1 MRRILSALFVWLFVA
16 SAVYADDGVVAIKSA
31 HGVAETLDRLENAV
45 TEKGMTVFARID
57 HAKGAAKVDKQL
69 RPTELL
75 IFGNPR
81 VGTLLMQSNQN
92 AGLDLP
98 LKALAW
104 QDGNGD
110 VWLVYNEPGYLATRH
125 QITDRDAVIE
135 KMRKA
140 MKAFSALATKP

>member
-1 MRRILSALFVWLFVA
+1 MHRIVIILLAGVAMISAA
-16 SAVYADDGVVAIKSA
+16 HADDGLVKIKSA
-31 HGVAETLDRLENAV
+31 YSVSETLDRLENAV
-45 TEKGMTVFARID
+45 KGKGMTVFTRID

-75 IFGNPR
+75 IFGNPK

-104 QDGNGD
+104 EDSNGD
-110 VWLVYNEPGYLATRH
+110 VWLVYNEPGYLASRH
-125 QITDRDAVIE
+125 GITDRDPVIE
-135 KMRKA
+135 KMRNA
-140 MKAFSALATKP
+140 MKGFSAAATK